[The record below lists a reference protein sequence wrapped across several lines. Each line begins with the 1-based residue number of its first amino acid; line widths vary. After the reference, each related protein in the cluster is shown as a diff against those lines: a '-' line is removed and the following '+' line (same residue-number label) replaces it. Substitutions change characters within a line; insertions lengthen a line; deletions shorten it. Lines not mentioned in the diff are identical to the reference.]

1 MRLALSLATAGLA
14 LLAAAPARADDKVEA
29 KGKDVDYKGYSG
41 YFEKNDSGL
50 KGDASF
56 LAVTDQKSFDAT
68 FGAGFTMGKK
78 PDILPKDS
86 FDSKVAVATIKRGK
100 AITEYKVEKVTN
112 DDGTLCVQYT
122 TTEKGGG
129 GTAMFASPLV
139 VAVDKG
145 KYTSVVFI
153 ENGKKAGTA
162 DFPK

>member
-1 MRLALSLATAGLA
+1 MRLALTLIAASLALP
-14 LLAAAPARADDKVEA
+14 AAADDKVEA
-29 KGKDVDYKGYSG
+29 KGKDIDYKAYTG

-56 LAVTDQKSFDAT
+56 LAVPDQKALDAT

-78 PDILPKDS
+78 PDIMPKDV

-112 DDGTLCVQYT
+112 DDGTLYVQYT
-122 TTEKGGG
+122 TTEKAGGG
-129 GTAMFASPLV
+129 SATFASPLV

>member
-1 MRLALSLATAGLA
+1 MRLASTLAAAGLA
-14 LLAAAPARADDKVEA
+14 LLAAAPVRANDKAEA
-29 KGKDVDYKGYSG
+29 KGKEIDYKAYTG

-56 LAVTDQKSFDAT
+56 LAYTDQKFFDTT

-78 PDILPKDS
+78 PDVMPKDA
-86 FDSKVAVATIKRGK
+86 FDSKVTVATIKRGK

-112 DDGTLCVQYT
+112 DDGTLYVQYT
-122 TTEKGGG
+122 TTEKGNG

>member
-1 MRLALSLATAGLA
+1 MRLALTLAAAGLA
-14 LLAAAPARADDKVEA
+14 LLAAAPADDKVEA
-29 KGKDVDYKGYSG
+29 KGKDIDYKAYTG

-78 PDILPKDS
+78 PDIMPKDS
-86 FDSKVAVATIKRGK
+86 FDSKQVAAIIKRGN
-100 AITEYKVEKVTN
+100 ALVEYKVEKVTN
-112 DDGTLCVQYT
+112 DEGTLYVQYT
-122 TTEKGGG
+122 TTEKNGGG
-129 GTAMFASPLV
+129 AKFNVPYV
-139 VAVDKG
+139 IAVDKG